1 MGIQNDANEP
11 LVLIT
16 ECKSSLHD
24 VGFIFFFPEILD
36 WFVWEEGR
44 LWTDL
49 RNWALAQPVE
59 LLNHYYLLL
68 LFERVLNHS
77 CQDIKPTICH
87 FLQVQMWLSDK
98 DLADK
103 IFFFKFKIKLNC
115 DPKIKVKWSR
125 VLDNR
130 DPSSL
135 QTAPTVLTEYE

>member
-1 MGIQNDANEP
+1 MGIQIDANEP

-59 LLNHYYLLL
+59 LLNLYYLLL

-77 CQDIKPTICH
+77 CQDIKKTICH
-87 FLQVQMWLSDK
+87 SLQVQMWLSDK

-125 VLDNR
+125 VFG
-130 DPSSL
+130 
-135 QTAPTVLTEYE
+135 